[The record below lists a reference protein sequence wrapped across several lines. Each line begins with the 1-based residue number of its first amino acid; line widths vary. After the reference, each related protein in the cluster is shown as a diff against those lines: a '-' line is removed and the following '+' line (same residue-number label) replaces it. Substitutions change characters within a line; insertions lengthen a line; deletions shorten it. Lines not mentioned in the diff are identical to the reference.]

1 MTRVTLF
8 KWAFSHTR
16 VGNLL
21 KGPVIVFPSIKNAIL
36 SQAKH
41 KTL

>member
-1 MTRVTLF
+1 MTRVTF
-8 KWAFSHTR
+8 EWAFSHTR
-16 VGNLL
+16 VENLL
-21 KGPVIVFPSIKNAIL
+21 KGSVIVFPSIKNAVL